1 MVLLVFAVPIVIAT
15 LLRILLSPAAARAA
29 RRAFRRIAVM
39 GGGAIG
45 TLGLLGGLF
54 IFATQP
60 NGLMWAVSFAL
71 LIGGAGGVVFVSC
84 SIAERVL
91 AGWTFLFGRP
101 LRDTVHDV

>member
-1 MVLLVFAVPIVIAT
+1 MVLLVFAVPIVIAAV
-15 LLRILLSPAAARAA
+15 LRIALLPAGQRAA

-45 TLGLLGGLF
+45 ALGLSGGLF

-60 NGLMWAVSFAL
+60 NGLAWAVSFAL

-84 SIAERVL
+84 SIAERVM
-91 AGWTFLFGRP
+91 AGWSFVLGRP

>member
-1 MVLLVFAVPIVIAT
+1 MVLLVFAVPIVIAA
-15 LLRILLSPAAARAA
+15 LLQIVLQPVAARAA
-29 RRAFRRIAVM
+29 RRAFRRIAVL

-45 TLGLLGGLF
+45 AIGLSGGIL
-54 IFATQP
+54 ILATQP
-60 NGLMWAVSFAL
+60 NSLTWALSFAL

-91 AGWTFLFGRP
+91 AGWSFVFGRP